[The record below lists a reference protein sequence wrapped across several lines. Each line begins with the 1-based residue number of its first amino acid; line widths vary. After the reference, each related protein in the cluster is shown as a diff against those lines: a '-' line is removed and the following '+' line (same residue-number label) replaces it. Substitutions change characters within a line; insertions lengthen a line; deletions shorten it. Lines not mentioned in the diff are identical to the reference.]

1 MENLS
6 TEEIKKLIHHKDC
19 TCGLWATDRPL
30 ENLLT
35 DFWQSQSD
43 ICPLEAT
50 EAEKQENLFR
60 EFVRKLQ
67 FQIEY

>member
-1 MENLS
+1 MENQ
-6 TEEIKKLIHHKDC
+6 TEIKKLIHHKD
-19 TCGLWATDRPL
+19 TTVGLWATDPPL

-35 DFWQSQSD
+35 DFWQSTSD
-43 ICPLEAT
+43 TCPLEAA

>member
-1 MENLS
+1 MENQN
-6 TEEIKKLIHHKDC
+6 EIKKLIHHKD
-19 TCGLWATDRPL
+19 TTVGLWATDRPL

-35 DFWQSQSD
+35 DFWQSSSD
-43 ICPLEAT
+43 VCPLEAG

-60 EFVRKLQ
+60 EFVQKLQ